1 MKLKAYEKTIWRIE
15 LSAIY
20 PLGPKGSLSVHPENA
35 L

>member
-20 PLGPKGSLSVHPENA
+20 PLGPKGSLSMHPENA